1 MGKTVAYLRVSTSGQ
16 DVQNQEL
23 EIRRYAEANGTKVD
37 EWVRL
42 EMSTRRSMKERGIDE
57 LLGKLKDGDT
67 LIVSALDRLGRS
79 LSQIVMLV
87 DELMDKG
94 VSFVA
99 VKQGMRL
106 NGERDMTAKVQ
117 VAMFGLMAE
126 IERDLIS
133 ERTKSGLERAR
144 AEGKQLG
151 RPKGLGISRLDS
163 KSGEIEQL
171 LQKGVSKASI
181 AKIVDVAPAT
191 LQHFLKTRRVG

>member
-42 EMSTRRSMKERGIDE
+42 EMSTRRSLAERGIDE
-57 LLGKLKDGDT
+57 LLGKLKAGDT

-94 VSFVA
+94 VSFLA

-151 RPKGLGISRLDS
+151 RPKGPGKSRLDC
-163 KSGEIEQL
+163 KQGEITQL

>member
-1 MGKTVAYLRVSTSGQ
+1 MSRTVAYLRVSTSGQ

-23 EIRRYAEANGTKVD
+23 EIRRHVDAIGLRVD
-37 EWVRL
+37 EWVRR
-42 EMSTRRSMKERGIDE
+42 EMSSRRSLKERGIDD
-57 LLGKLKDGDT
+57 LLGALKAGDT
-67 LIVSALDRLGRS
+67 LIVAALDRLGRS
-79 LSQIVMLV
+79 LSQIVMVV
-87 DELMDKG
+87 DELMAKG

-151 RPKGLGISRLDS
+151 RPKGLGKSRLDD
-163 KSGEIEQL
+163 KSGDIEQL

-191 LQHFLKTRRVG
+191 LQHFLRTRRIR

>member
-144 AEGKQLG
+144 AEGKQIG
-151 RPKGLGISRLDS
+151 RPKGPGKSRLDS
-163 KSGEIEQL
+163 KQGEIEQL